1 MEIRGIK
8 TFNNALEKINNFMK
22 TQEFKNLIQQ
32 QNSNPNISYK
42 PFKYQFHPNKIN
54 NPIDEKEINT
64 TKTQLFKEISPL
76 FNQIRDYYHY
86 LLTCNHNN
94 ESHLGLEYLTKK
106 RKLTRGHV

>member
-1 MEIRGIK
+1 
-8 TFNNALEKINNFMK
+8 MK

-32 QNSNPNISYK
+32 QTSTPNISYE
-42 PFKYQFHPNKIN
+42 PFKYQFHHNKIN

-86 LLTCNHNN
+86 FINH
-94 ESHLGLEYLTKK
+94 
-106 RKLTRGHV
+106 